1 MIGTWWRRKRDRDA
15 LRERAIPDDLWLQTL
30 ADFPFLKYRPLP
42 DLLKLR
48 DLATLFL
55 ARKEFATAGGLALTD
70 RIALAVAAQACVP
83 VLHLGLDWYDGF
95 VGIVLHPDEVVA
107 QREWTDDDGIVHTG
121 EEVLAG
127 EAIPGG
133 PVMLSWSDVQAAGET
148 AAAGY
153 NVVIHE
159 FVHVLDMRQGP
170 ANGIPPL
177 ATAAQH
183 QRWIDVMSRSH
194 AEFCK
199 QLQAGRDTL
208 LDPYAAHGL
217 EEFFPVCAEAFFVAP
232 ASLHSELGE
241 VYTLLREFF
250 QQDPLRLAR

>member
-1 MIGTWWRRKRDRDA
+1 VIAAWWRRKRDRDA
-15 LRERAIPDDLWLQTL
+15 LRERAIPDDLWLETL
-30 ADFPFLKYRPLP
+30 GDFPFLKYRPLP

-48 DLATLFL
+48 ELATLFL

-83 VLHLGLDWYDGF
+83 ILHLGLDWYDGF
-95 VGIVLHPDEVVA
+95 VGIVLHPGEVVA

-127 EAIPGG
+127 EAMPGG
-133 PVMLSWSDVQAAGET
+133 PVMLSWSDVQAAGST

-159 FVHVLDMRQGP
+159 FVHVLDMRDGP
-170 ANGIPPL
+170 ADGVPPL
-177 ATAAQH
+177 ATAAQR

-199 QLQAGRDTL
+199 QLQDGRDTL
-208 LDPYAAHGL
+208 LDPYAANGL

-232 ASLHSELGE
+232 AALHSEHRE
-241 VYTLLREFF
+241 VYGLMREFF
-250 QQDPLRLAR
+250 QQDPIRLAR